1 MAAPAAVAGIVV
13 AGVATWGLTSTPV
26 APLLAVALLAP
37 IVSIALYRRS
47 LRAGLEASRL
57 AVTDRLT
64 GLGNDRGFFDQ
75 LELDLERALL
85 AGDALTLCVIDVDD
99 FKSVNDRYGH
109 QMGDAVL
116 LEVASCLSH
125 GSRAFRLGGDEFALI
140 LPGYGEAEGR
150 AIVEDVLARIAAA
163 DYPHGDQ
170 LTASAGIVTYPT
182 QGVDRPQLLR
192 LADGAL
198 YRAKGE
204 GKNCVRTRRPEGW
217 PLGVPVMR
225 TGHEVRAGLRRSA
238 LALARAVA
246 ERESERDRTGV
257 TVADLAARTASRL
270 GLEPEEAELV
280 RVAGGLNDI
289 GKLALP
295 DELLGKAGPL
305 SEAERRTVERHPQIG
320 YRILSSLGVDP
331 VATWVLH
338 HHERWD
344 GCGYPSRLAGEEI
357 PLGSRILFVVDAY
370 EAMTTDQ
377 AWRASMTSRAA
388 LAELERCAGSQFD
401 PVVVAAFAAEL
412 GGSGPLRLVV

>member
-1 MAAPAAVAGIVV
+1 MAAPAAAAGIAV
-13 AGVATWGLTSTPV
+13 AGVAVWGLIASHPG
-26 APLLAVALLAP
+26 PLVALAIAGP
-37 IVSIALYRRS
+37 IVSVVLYRRAS
-47 LRAGLEASRL
+47 RASLEASRL

-75 LELDLERALL
+75 LERDLERALL
-85 AGDALTLCVIDVDD
+85 AGDSLTLCVIDVDD
-99 FKSVNDRYGH
+99 FKLVNDRFGH
-109 QMGDAVL
+109 QMGDDVL
-116 LEVASCLSH
+116 IEVASCLAH

-150 AIVEDVLARIAAA
+150 AIVEDVLQRIASASH
-163 DYPHGDQ
+163 PHGE
-170 LTASAGIVTYPT
+170 LVTASAGIVTYPT
-182 QGVDRPQLLR
+182 QGVERTELLR
-192 LADGAL
+192 LADSAL

-217 PLGVPVMR
+217 PLGVPLMR

-246 ERESERDRTGV
+246 ERASEPDHSGA
-257 TVADLAARTASRL
+257 TVADFAARTARRL
-270 GLEPEEAELV
+270 GLDPEEAELV

-295 DELLGKAGPL
+295 DELLAKAAPL

-357 PLGSRILFVVDAY
+357 PLGSRILFVADAY

-377 AWRASMTSRAA
+377 SWRPRMTSRAA
-388 LAELERCAGSQFD
+388 LAELERCAGTQFD
-401 PVVVAAFAAEL
+401 PDVVAAFAEEVRSA
-412 GGSGPLRLVV
+412 GSLRLVV